1 MIEVKNLTKI
11 YGQHHDVDGISFK
24 VNEGEILGFLGPNGA
39 GKTTTMNMLTG
50 YISATSGE
58 ILINGIDVL
67 DRPEEAKRS
76 IGYLPEFPPLY
87 MDMTVIEYLD
97 FVSKIK
103 NISDV
108 ERHEAIEAVM
118 AVTRI
123 EDMKNRLVGNLSKG
137 YKQRVG
143 LAQAILGTP
152 KVLILDEPTVGL
164 DPKQI
169 IEIRNLIKNLGKKH
183 TVILSSHILSEVSAV
198 CDRVVIINKGNIV
211 ASDTPD
217 NLSKQLQGSNKLQ
230 IRVAAPEKQAMR
242 TVRDIP
248 GITNVQYQAE
258 KEKGTSDII
267 VESAEDVDI
276 RKIVFNGMVKA
287 NCPLLIMRPLE
298 LSLEDIFLKVTHL
311 DKEV

>member
-11 YGQHHDVDGISFK
+11 YGQHHAVDGISFK
-24 VNEGEILGFLGPNGA
+24 VEEGEILGFLGPNGA
-39 GKTTTMNMLTG
+39 GKTTTMNILTG

-58 ILINGIDVL
+58 VLINGIDVL
-67 DRPEEAKRS
+67 DRPEEAKRN

-87 MDMTVIEYLD
+87 MDMTVSEYLD

-198 CDRVVIINKGNIV
+198 CDRVVIINKGSIV

-217 NLSKQLQGSNKLQ
+217 NLSKQLQGANKLQ

-242 TVRDIP
+242 IVRDIP

-276 RKIVFNGMVKA
+276 RKIVFNGMAKA

>member
-1 MIEVKNLTKI
+1 LIEVKNLTKI
-11 YGQHHDVDGISFK
+11 YGQHHAVDGISFK
-24 VNEGEILGFLGPNGA
+24 VEEGEILGFLGPNGA
-39 GKTTTMNMLTG
+39 GKTTTMNILTG

-58 ILINGIDVL
+58 VLINGIDVL
-67 DRPEEAKRS
+67 DRPEEAKRN

-87 MDMTVIEYLD
+87 MDMTVSEYLD

-198 CDRVVIINKGNIV
+198 CDRVVIINKGSIV

-217 NLSKQLQGSNKLQ
+217 NLSKQLQGANKLQ

-242 TVRDIP
+242 IVRDIP

-276 RKIVFNGMVKA
+276 RKIVFNGMAKA